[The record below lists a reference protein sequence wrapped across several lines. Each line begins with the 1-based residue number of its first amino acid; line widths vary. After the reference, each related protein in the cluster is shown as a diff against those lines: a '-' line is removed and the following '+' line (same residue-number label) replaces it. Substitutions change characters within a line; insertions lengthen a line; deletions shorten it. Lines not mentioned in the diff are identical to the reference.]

1 MHFVALCMVLSG
13 LLGVT
18 FSKIVVITVGGN
30 TTSNAGLVFSPESV
44 VADLGD
50 TVFFNFTQGNHTVT
64 QSSFASPCIPIH
76 ETDSTVNG
84 FDSSFRDAGNGTAI
98 TNLPITVIDP
108 NTTVWFFDFNTCGL
122 GGVGGINVNQSS
134 YQTLDGFQVL

>member
-1 MHFVALCMVLSG
+1 MHFVALCMVVGSAFLLFFEKIHQLTCQLQLSG

-50 TVFFNFTQGNHTVT
+50 TVFFNCELL
-64 QSSFASPCIPIH
+64 PCFIIFC
-76 ETDSTVNG
+76 D
-84 FDSSFRDAGNGTAI
+84 FDA
-98 TNLPITVIDP
+98 
-108 NTTVWFFDFNTCGL
+108 
-122 GGVGGINVNQSS
+122 
-134 YQTLDGFQVL
+134 LD